1 MKLDHFWVVILFL
14 FSARSSLPVSNG
26 SFVSVSSK
34 TILLP
39 WNRSWHLNCPRRFLA
54 SSLAGFLRWAVAGRG
69 LRSKPPGEENL
80 EILTQNRANPVP
92 YYLPGDVLLVHSLRR
107 PLASTIP
114 PKKAVVGLGLC
125 ATLSDMLCVS
135 KTAGVSAWKAWK
147 LALSFRFLR
156 NLKDTRSGSGDRP
169 TKLGNVLSS
178 KSSWSFQNSS
188 FDQ

>member
-1 MKLDHFWVVILFL
+1 M
-14 FSARSSLPVSNG
+14 
-26 SFVSVSSK
+26 
-34 TILLP
+34 
-39 WNRSWHLNCPRRFLA
+39 
-54 SSLAGFLRWAVAGRG
+54 AGRG

-135 KTAGVSAWKAWK
+135 KTAGVCLKSLKACAVFPLPPQPERYEIWFWRSANKTGERAQLEVFLELPK
-147 LALSFRFLR
+147 LFL
-156 NLKDTRSGSGDRP
+156 
-169 TKLGNVLSS
+169 
-178 KSSWSFQNSS
+178 
-188 FDQ
+188 